1 MTRMEI
7 NGAVIVS
14 WSLTD
19 RAGDSI
25 LVVGQQVNN
34 KIEII
39 NAFQGR
45 EAHEIY
51 HKLTDTVESVTH

>member
-1 MTRMEI
+1 MEI

-19 RAGDSI
+19 RADDSV
-25 LVVGQQVNN
+25 LVVGQQINN
-34 KIEII
+34 RIEII

-51 HKLTDTVESVTH
+51 HKLTDPMVSVTP

>member
-1 MTRMEI
+1 MKSI

-19 RAGDSI
+19 GTDDSVLI
-25 LVVGQQVNN
+25 VGEQVNN
-34 KIEII
+34 KIEIL

-45 EAHEIY
+45 
-51 HKLTDTVESVTH
+51 KLMRYIINSLTQRYL

>member
-1 MTRMEI
+1 MRI
-7 NGAVIVS
+7 NGAVIVG
-14 WSLTD
+14 WNLTD
-19 RAGDSI
+19 RADDST

-39 NAFQGR
+39 NAFQCR

-51 HKLTDTVESVTH
+51 HKLTDPTVSVTH

>member
-1 MTRMEI
+1 MEI
-7 NGAVIVS
+7 NGAVVVS

-19 RAGDSI
+19 RTGDSV
-25 LVVGQQVNN
+25 LVVGQQINN
-34 KIEII
+34 RIEII

-51 HKLTDTVESVTH
+51 HKLTDPTVSVTH

>member
-1 MTRMEI
+1 MKSI

-19 RAGDSI
+19 GTDDSVLI
-25 LVVGQQVNN
+25 VGQQVNN
-34 KIEII
+34 KIEIL

-51 HKLTDTVESVTH
+51 HKLVDPTVSVTH